1 MGKKDI
7 NLTHFLWEL
16 TVWKGAKAGDGE
28 SPKVNLKKDFVK
40 EMVLASCLVVVRGVS
55 IGRTQEGPRESLG
68 CQEGSR

>member
-7 NLTHFLWEL
+7 NLTQFLWEL
-16 TVWKGAKAGDGE
+16 TVWKGAKAGYGE
-28 SPKVNLKKDFVK
+28 GPKINLKKDFVK
-40 EMVLASCLVVVRGVS
+40 EMALASCLVVVRGVS